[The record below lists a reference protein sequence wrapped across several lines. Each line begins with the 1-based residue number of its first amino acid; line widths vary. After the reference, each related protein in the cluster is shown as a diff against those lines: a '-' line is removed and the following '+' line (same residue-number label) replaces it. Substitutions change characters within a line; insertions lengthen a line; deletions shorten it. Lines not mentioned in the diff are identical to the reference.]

1 MLSVVIPAF
10 NEAARLP
17 GTLDRTLAH
26 LRARGSAFA
35 VFVVDDGSSDDTA
48 EVVARRR
55 DTEVTLIRLDTNQ
68 GKGAAVRR
76 GVLESRGSR
85 VLVSDADLSTPIE
98 ELERLEAALDE
109 GADIACGSRG
119 LSESAILAS
128 QPVHRREMGNTFNL
142 ILRLLALTRLRDTQ
156 CGFKLF
162 RGPVARNVFAR
173 CQLRGFAFDVECLYL
188 ADRLGY
194 RVREV
199 PVAWGHVPES
209 RVHILKDSARMLR
222 DVLWLRA
229 AAWRGR
235 LPL

>member
-17 GTLDRTLAH
+17 STLDRTLAH
-26 LRARGSAFA
+26 LRARGGTFA
-35 VFVVDDGSSDDTA
+35 VFVVDDGSTDETA
-48 EVVARRR
+48 EVVATRR
-55 DTEVTLIRLDTNQ
+55 DAEVTLIRLQTNQ

-98 ELERLEAALDE
+98 ELGRLEAVLDE

-119 LSESAILAS
+119 LDESNILAS
-128 QPVHRREMGNTFNL
+128 QPVYRREMGNAFNV
-142 ILRLLALTRLRDTQ
+142 ILRLLALTRLHDTQ

-162 RGPVARNVFAR
+162 RGPVARDVFAR
-173 CQLRGFAFDVECLYL
+173 CRLRGFAFDVECLYL
-188 ADRLGY
+188 AERLGY

-199 PVAWGHVPES
+199 PVAWRHVPES
-209 RVHILKDSARMLR
+209 RVHIVTDSTRMLR
-222 DVLWLRA
+222 DVLWLRL
-229 AAWRGR
+229 AAWLGR